1 MMKGSNLL
9 DIKEIAINMMKLLK
23 LHQNTISEFNKQN
36 KLNRSETGLGLLYW
50 LNDDEQKMVN
60 EFQNKN
66 PNLMVYHIIKT
77 HTVDFGD
84 VYDLLFVT
92 DDEDFIEKAK
102 IDLKDNLVL
111 SHTVTDFPESGL
123 ILVNNRNGGITRVA

>member
-9 DIKEIAINMMKLLK
+9 EIKEIAINMMKLLK
-23 LHQNTISEFNKQN
+23 LHQNTISEFNNQN